1 MKLIDDLKWRYA
13 TKKFSNKKVENE
25 DVEKII
31 EAINLSA
38 SSIGM
43 QTYRLVVIDNQALK
57 KELGEGS
64 FNSQI
69 AESSHLL
76 VFAAFASI
84 NQEDIDSY
92 IELVAKERDIPVE
105 NLTDFKTSISSH
117 ILSQTDNDN
126 FIWSAKQ
133 AYIALGSGLIAAAT
147 LKIDATPME
156 GFDSEKFDKILG
168 LKERNLKSVVLLALG
183 YRDEE
188 NDFLAKLKK
197 VRISKQEFATI
208 VS

>member
-1 MKLIDDLKWRYA
+1 MNDDL
-13 TKKFSNKKVENE
+13 
-25 DVEKII
+25 EKII

-43 QTYRLVVIDNQALK
+43 QTYRLFVIQNPKLK

-76 VFAAFASI
+76 VFAAFDSI
-84 NQEDIDSY
+84 SEETIDNY
-92 IELVAKERDIPVE
+92 IELVAKERE
-105 NLTDFKTSISSH
+105 TSIEQLAGFKNTISSY
-117 ILSQTDNDN
+117 LLARTDDEN

-133 AYIALGSGLIAAAT
+133 AYIGLGTALIAAAA
-147 LKIDATPME
+147 LKIDSTPME
-156 GFDSEKFDKILG
+156 GFDAEKFDMILG
-168 LKERNLKSVVLLALG
+168 LREKNLRSVVILALG

-188 NDFLAKLKK
+188 NDYLDVL
-197 VRISKQEFATI
+197 I
-208 VS
+208 